1 MSGMFLCELYKHI
14 CMDMISQL
22 ATTPNVNNMIYLNS
36 HNADKRA
43 LLSTLWAFVLI
54 NILCRNMHEL
64 LRPDVL
70 FELMSGTL
78 NGVAISEPSILMGS
92 VLFELQIAM
101 IVLCRLLPERA
112 NTWTNLV
119 VAAVSIVLVVTQVK
133 NDLDDYFFAT
143 VQFAGIS
150 AIIWF
155 ACIQERVNR
164 ALLLLAPPVR

>member
-1 MSGMFLCELYKHI
+1 
-14 CMDMISQL
+14 
-22 ATTPNVNNMIYLNS
+22 
-36 HNADKRA
+36 
-43 LLSTLWAFVLI
+43 
-54 NILCRNMHEL
+54 MHEL